1 MSIYIYSLE
10 IVLNSMEEEVKKK
23 KWYYLEDSQ
32 KLSFLNTAFSI
43 FFNLLPFWIGLLYI
57 ISIGKWTDW
66 SRFYANGEFYLY
78 SVSLISSSYLIYH
91 NNKLK
96 ATDLSSFFSIFSL
109 FLIVIVS
116 ILYALLSSS
125 PQINGFI
132 KWASIIAI
140 SLAVPIFFHSQIIS
154 NRNSPNV
161 SETRSQEQEAIIKGL
176 K

>member
-1 MSIYIYSLE
+1 
-10 IVLNSMEEEVKKK
+10 MEDIIKKA
-23 KWYYLEDSQ
+23 KWYHLKDFQ
-32 KLSFLNTAFSI
+32 KLSFLNTAFTI

-66 SRFYANGEFYLY
+66 SKFYANGEFYLY

-116 ILYALLSSS
+116 ILYALLSAS

-132 KWASIIAI
+132 KWASVIAI
-140 SLAVPIFFHSQIIS
+140 LLAVPIFFHSQIIS

-161 SETRSQEQEAIIKGL
+161 METRSQEQETIIQGIK
-176 K
+176 

>member
-1 MSIYIYSLE
+1 
-10 IVLNSMEEEVKKK
+10 MEEEVKKK
-23 KWYYLEDSQ
+23 KWYQKKWVKIKDFQ
-32 KLSFLNTAFSI
+32 KLSFLNTAFSL

-66 SRFYANGEFYLY
+66 SRFYSNGEFYLY

-116 ILYALLSSS
+116 ILYALLSAS
-125 PQINGFI
+125 PQVNGFI
-132 KWASIIAI
+132 KWASILAI
-140 SLAVPIFFHSQIIS
+140 LLAIPIFFHSQLIS
-154 NRNSPNV
+154 NRKSPDV
-161 SETRSQEQEAIIKGL
+161 VEARGEEQETIMKGL

>member
-1 MSIYIYSLE
+1 
-10 IVLNSMEEEVKKK
+10 MEEIIKKE
-23 KWYYLEDSQ
+23 KWYYFKDFQ

-57 ISIGKWTDW
+57 VSIGKWTDW

-96 ATDLSSFFSIFSL
+96 ATDLSSVFSIFSL

-116 ILYALLSSS
+116 ILYALLSAS

-140 SLAVPIFFHSQIIS
+140 FLAVPIFFHSQIIS

-161 SETRSQEQEAIIKGL
+161 SEKRSQEQETIMQGL